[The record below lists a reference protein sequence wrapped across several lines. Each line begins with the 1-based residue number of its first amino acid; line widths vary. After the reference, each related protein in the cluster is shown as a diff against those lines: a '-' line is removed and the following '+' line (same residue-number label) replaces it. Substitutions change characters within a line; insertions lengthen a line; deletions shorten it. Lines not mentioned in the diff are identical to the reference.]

1 MAGEKPDSFQCGA
14 FEVSKNPNVLQFVE
28 KLNRLREAIDQ
39 CRLQPGVG
47 YTLNRSSGGT
57 TLSIKTSSG
66 IAEPA
71 VKRPFA
77 LSIRKKDKKYEF
89 YVTTGSVNIPVKIE
103 NLEKWVKIDS
113 SVPAVIYLEVQIN
126 SLVVE
131 SATIKSN
138 AQNYLIKTIEM
149 GGGKQTFARMV
160 IGFYV
165 SGGNNSFYVVQNVVT
180 NIKLT
185 NVCYDGYP
193 ALALSPE

>member
-14 FEVSKNPNVLQFVE
+14 FEVSRNPNVLQFVE

-66 IAEPA
+66 VAEPA

-77 LSIRKKDKKYEF
+77 LSVRKKDKKYEF
-89 YVTTGSVNIPVKIE
+89 YVTTGSLNNSVKID

-113 SVPAVIYLEVQIN
+113 AVPAVIYLEVKIN
-126 SLVVE
+126 NLE
-131 SATIKSN
+131 AGSATIKSKR
-138 AQNYLIKTIEM
+138 QDDLLKTIEM
-149 GGGKQTFARMV
+149 SSGKQTYARMA
-160 IGFYV
+160 IGFYA
-165 SGGNNSFYVVQNVVT
+165 SSDNKSFYVVQNVVT